1 MYKKISDNNILKNNK
16 TVMKPS
22 ESKKY
27 QNVGLKMNKIE
38 YPTLKVDQLEQLE
51 GFEKLDK

>member
-38 YPTLKVDQLEQLE
+38 YPTLKVD
-51 GFEKLDK
+51 

>member
-27 QNVGLKMNKIE
+27 QNVGLNMNKIE
-38 YPTLKVDQLEQLE
+38 YPTLKVD
-51 GFEKLDK
+51 

>member
-1 MYKKISDNNILKNNK
+1 
-16 TVMKPS
+16 MKPS

-27 QNVGLKMNKIE
+27 QNVGLNMNKIE